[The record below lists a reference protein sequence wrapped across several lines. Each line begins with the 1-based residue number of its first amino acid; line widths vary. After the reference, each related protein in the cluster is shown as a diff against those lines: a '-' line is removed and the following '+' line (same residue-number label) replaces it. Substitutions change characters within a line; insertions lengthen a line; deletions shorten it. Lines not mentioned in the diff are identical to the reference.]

1 MNLVETLLSG
11 AGNSALTELA
21 KNFNLDSSQVGA
33 VVKQL
38 APALGR
44 GITKNTQNASGL
56 DGLLDALN
64 SGKHDRYLDNPS
76 ELTTEAAVQD
86 GNGILG
92 HLFGSKEVSREVAKR
107 ASAQTGIS
115 DALIKKMLPMVA
127 GMVMGS
133 LRKQQQTQPNFA
145 ETLGQARQQ
154 QQPSQAGGLLSSFLD
169 ADGDGSMVDD
179 LIGMAGRFLTR

>member
-11 AGNSALTELA
+11 AGSSALNELA
-21 KNFNLDSSQVGA
+21 KNFNLDSNQVSA

-56 DGLLDALN
+56 EGLLDALN
-64 SGKHDRYLDNPS
+64 KGNHERYLDDPAQLN
-76 ELTTEAAVQD
+76 TEAAVQD

-92 HLFGSKEVSREVAKR
+92 HLFGTKEVSREVARR
-107 ASAQTGIS
+107 ASSQTGVS

-145 ETLGQARQQ
+145 ETLGQAKA
-154 QQPSQAGGLLSSFLD
+154 QPSQAGGLLNSFLD

-179 LIGMAGRFLTR
+179 LIGMAGKFLSR